1 MSLPFARI
9 DWKRRRKE
17 KKRKKKERKK
27 ERKKAKRYALN
38 LEKLIIPIVNFTRV
52 GVAYQSSRGAR
63 VRRK

>member
-1 MSLPFARI
+1 ME
-9 DWKRRRKE
+9 KKEKRKE
-17 KKRKKKERKK
+17 KKKERKK